1 MRRLTARS
9 LRHKFSLR
17 RIKVKGLCTRVWLFR
32 DSDAFMQSRQ
42 GQWMQRVK
50 DDGKRSQIDE
60 TFYVRVSPV
69 KCKTILTR
77 LPTESGGETVFQ
89 LPLINT
95 FVYIYDN
102 GYLEPDVCRR
112 IRFRQDVCRLFSKT
126 YAFNPCICPLY
137 LWYLSF
143 FYDGIQ
149 YFKLFK
155 ILYPLIETKCPPFVV
170 CSLKDFIFYFCI
182 RDSKNFMRFQ
192 ILNVIISTAMLRIFA
207 NMIRKGSKF

>member
-32 DSDAFMQSRQ
+32 DTFMQSRQ

-112 IRFRQDVCRLFSKT
+112 IRLRQDVCRLFSKT

-155 ILYPLIETKCPPFVV
+155 ILYPLVETKCPPFVV